1 MTGQAF
7 QVIRDVDH
15 SGVSGVGLVAEG
27 WESSD
32 GKTVVIVW
40 LSATPS
46 VCIYSDIRHVEAIHG
61 HGGDT
66 RIVFDAPH
74 EGATIV
80 RFLDDPPPPP
90 EPTFSRYEQ
99 HPIYDD
105 RD

>member
-1 MTGQAF
+1 MTGHAF
-7 QVIRDVDH
+7 KVFRDVDH
-15 SGVSGVGLVAEG
+15 SNVSGTGLVAEG

-32 GKTVVIVW
+32 GGTVVLVW

-66 RIVFDAPH
+66 RLVFDQPKQGPA
-74 EGATIV
+74 
-80 RFLDDPPPPP
+80 P
-90 EPTFSRYEQ
+90 EPTFSKY
-99 HPIYDD
+99 PDNSPYDD

>member
-1 MTGQAF
+1 MSGQTF

-15 SGVSGVGLVAEG
+15 SGISGTGLVAEG

-66 RIVFDAPH
+66 RIVYDD
-74 EGATIV
+74 GATVV
-80 RFLDDPPPPP
+80 RFLD
-90 EPTFSRYEQ
+90 EQ
-99 HPIYDD
+99 TTERVLP
-105 RD
+105 